1 MSGNFGF
8 GFTPQDPDD
17 GKGGD
22 PTQGFDMSQLGS
34 ALESIGRMMQSGGSS
49 GPVNW
54 DMARQVARQSEPQK
68 QDSGVTEA
76 ERSAVSDAVRLANLW
91 LDESEA
97 YSATNT
103 AAIAW
108 SRAEWI
114 EGTIPAWQRIV
125 TPVAEQVQGTLG
137 GLLGGE
143 GLAGLT
149 GGLPGGMPE
158 GMPADFDPAQLQ
170 EMLGPLA
177 GMMEQMGAAMFG
189 SQVGQGI
196 GTLSGEVLCSSD
208 IGIPLTNDGRP
219 TLLPRNVNEF
229 AAGADVP
236 RHEVLLYVALRE
248 CAHQRLFSH
257 VKWLRPTLEAAVD
270 AYARGIHIDTN
281 AIQQAMEQVDPSNPE
296 ALQQA
301 LSSGV
306 FEQKDSPEQRA
317 ALGRL
322 ETLLALIEGW
332 VDHVTNEAVDEK
344 MATLP
349 RLNEAMRRRR
359 AAGGPAEKTFAT
371 LVGLELRPRRLREAT
386 SFWAK
391 VAEDKGVTDRDSL
404 WEHPDLLPTAADLD
418 DLDAYWERESAMTQG
433 LIGSLEAELAEVE
446 AESKSAE
453 KPEAEPDSQPD
464 RESDQ
469 PDEEV

>member
-8 GFTPQDPDD
+8 GFTPQEPDD
-17 GKGGD
+17 GKGND

-34 ALESIGRMMQSGGSS
+34 ALESIGRMMQTGGSA

-54 DMARQVARQSEPQK
+54 EMARQVAHQSQQLK
-68 QDSGVTEA
+68 QDSAVTES

-91 LDESEA
+91 LDESES

-108 SRAEWI
+108 NRAEWV
-114 EGTIPAWQRIV
+114 EGTVPAWQRIV
-125 TPVAEQVQGTLG
+125 TPVAEQVQSTLG

-143 GLAGLT
+143 GLAGLA
-149 GGLPGGMPE
+149 GGMPGGMPE
-158 GMPADFDPAQLQ
+158 GMPAEFDPSQLQ

-177 GMMEQMGAAMFG
+177 GMMEQMGSAMFG
-189 SQVGQGI
+189 SQVGQGV

-208 IGIPLTNDGRP
+208 IGLPLTSDGRP
-219 TLLPRNVNEF
+219 TILPQNVNEF
-229 AAGADVP
+229 ADGANVP
-236 RHEVLLYVALRE
+236 RHEVLLYIALRE
-248 CAHQRLFSH
+248 CAHQRLYSH
-257 VKWLRPTLEAAVD
+257 VKWLRPTLESAVE
-270 AYARGIHIDTN
+270 AYARGIHVDTDS
-281 AIQQAMEQVDPSNPE
+281 IQQAMEQVDPGNPE

-306 FEQKDSPEQRA
+306 FEQTDSPQQRA
-317 ALGRL
+317 ALSRL

-332 VDHVTNEAVDEK
+332 VDHVTNESVGEK

-349 RLNEAMRRRR
+349 KLNEAMRRRR

-391 VAEDKGVTDRDSL
+391 VAEENGVADRDAL

-418 DLDAYWERESAMTQG
+418 DLDAYWERESAMGQG
-433 LIGSLEAELAEVE
+433 LIGALEAELAKVE
-446 AESKSAE
+446 AESESE
-453 KPEAEPDSQPD
+453 SESEAEA
-464 RESDQ
+464 ESESERSADQ
-469 PDEEV
+469 PDEDL